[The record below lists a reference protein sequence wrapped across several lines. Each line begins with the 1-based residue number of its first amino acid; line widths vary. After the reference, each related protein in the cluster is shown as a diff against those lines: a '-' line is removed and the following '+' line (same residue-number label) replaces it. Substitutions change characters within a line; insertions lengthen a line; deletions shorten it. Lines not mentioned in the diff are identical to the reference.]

1 VTEVN
6 GLRLAYRGF
15 VAGLAGGYVWAAL
28 AMVLAGLVHG
38 DPLTPLRPIALA
50 VHPLAG
56 TPELS
61 FVVGLAAIQAAG
73 GVIGMVFAYFFGR
86 FFTVRPTVVTA
97 APIVAILIW
106 VVVAAAVAGE
116 TSITEF
122 ATSPIGVVATIGYGV
137 LLGIWIPLR
146 GEVTRPPTAD
156 QSGSPST

>member
-28 AMVLAGLVHG
+28 AMVLASIFHG
-38 DPLTPLRPIALA
+38 DPLEPLRPIALA

-56 TPELS
+56 TPELA

-73 GVIGMVFAYFFGR
+73 GMIGMTFAYFFGR
-86 FFTVRPTVVTA
+86 FFTVRPTLVTA
-97 APIVAILIW
+97 APMVTVLVW
-106 VVVAAAVAGE
+106 VFVAAAVAGE

-122 ATSPIGVVATIGYGV
+122 ATSPIGVVATIGYG
-137 LLGIWIPLR
+137 LLVGIWIPLR
-146 GEVTRPPTAD
+146 GEVTRTPTPD
-156 QSGSPST
+156 HSGSPST